1 MTVVALDTSAAI
13 PWLHLAHPAHAS
25 VRAAVGDRTPVL
37 TTHSLAETYSVLTR
51 APAALRL
58 APGAAA
64 AVLEE
69 EFGTPVSPSSELAE
83 RLPRHLAAR
92 GVSGGATYDALVALA
107 AASTGTTLLT
117 RDARASSTYRTL
129 GVHFEVVTHAC

>member
-13 PWLHLAHPAHAS
+13 PWLHVTHRAHRA

-58 APGAAA
+58 APDDAAS
-64 AVLEE
+64 VLEQ
-69 EFGTPVSPSSELAE
+69 EFGTPVSPSPELAAT
-83 RLPRHLAAR
+83 LPRHLADR
-92 GVSGGATYDALVALA
+92 GVSGGATYDGLVALA
-107 AASTGTTLLT
+107 AASAGTVLLT
-117 RDARASSTYRTL
+117 RDARAVSTYRTL
-129 GVHFEVVTHAC
+129 GTRFEVVAD